1 MKSKTPIKGIKH
13 SGFTKKASF
22 TGSHFTTGIVSTATI
37 RHKTALRENKERM
50 PGRAPG
56 VDLAATY
63 HGHER
68 FKGGAAALREQEA
81 LEKKL

>member
-1 MKSKTPIKGIKH
+1 MKT

-22 TGSHFTTGIVSTATI
+22 TGSHFTSGMGSTATI
-37 RHKTALRENKERM
+37 RHKSTMRNENKERM

-68 FKGGAAALREQEA
+68 FKGGAAALREQEL

>member
-1 MKSKTPIKGIKH
+1 MKT

-22 TGSHFTTGIVSTATI
+22 TGSHFTSGMGSTATI
-37 RHKTALRENKERM
+37 RHKTTARVRKENKERM

-68 FKGGAAALREQEA
+68 FKGGAADLREQEL